1 MKSINS
7 GAGVRHKRGKQRIAM
22 MKYYVPRVRIYTA
35 PRVSNGYRIWKDS
48 KPGAIARARSAAC
61 RACTKHANTSSSNF
75 GPRRMRCNAKAN
87 GFVNATPP
95 KN

>member
-1 MKSINS
+1 MYLEFVYIYD
-7 GAGVRHKRGKQRIAM
+7 GIHGPAGFKRLPDLEGLEAE
-22 MKYYVPRVRIYTA
+22 
-35 PRVSNGYRIWKDS
+35 
-48 KPGAIARARSAAC
+48 IARARSAAC
-61 RACTKHANTSSSNF
+61 RACTKHAANTSSSNF